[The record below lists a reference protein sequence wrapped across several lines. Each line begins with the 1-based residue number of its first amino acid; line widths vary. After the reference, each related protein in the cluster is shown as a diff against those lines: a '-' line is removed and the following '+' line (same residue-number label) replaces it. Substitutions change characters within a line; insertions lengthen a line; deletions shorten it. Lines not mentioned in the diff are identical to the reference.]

1 MMSVLNSSLHQQIIS
16 ARRKKGLTQEQLAEL
31 SNVTVRT
38 IQRIESGES
47 QPRAYTLKVLASVLE
62 ISLEDLTKD
71 GCAKVEQETKQ
82 SEPAVEGTA
91 DAEFLQLLNL
101 SCFSYLLVPY
111 VHFLLPLY
119 LIRKRKSQS
128 KLLNHAARSIIS
140 SQIYWIV
147 ALNLS
152 MLVALAY
159 NLFRAANHAKAY
171 PGSYVLIFFAFYTL
185 NAIIISFNFFRLKNF
200 SG

>member
-1 MMSVLNSSLHQQIIS
+1 
-16 ARRKKGLTQEQLAEL
+16 
-31 SNVTVRT
+31 
-38 IQRIESGES
+38 
-47 QPRAYTLKVLASVLE
+47 LE
-62 ISLEDLTKD
+62 ISFEDLTKD
-71 GCAKVEQETKQ
+71 GVAKVVQETKQ

-152 MLVALAY
+152 MLLALAY
-159 NLFRAANHAKAY
+159 NLFRAANHAKTY